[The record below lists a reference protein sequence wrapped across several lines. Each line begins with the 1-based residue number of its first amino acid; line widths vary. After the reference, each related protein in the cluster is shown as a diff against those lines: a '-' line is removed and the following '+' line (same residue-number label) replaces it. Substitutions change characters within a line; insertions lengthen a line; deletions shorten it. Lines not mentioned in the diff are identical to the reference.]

1 MYSGWSEIVQVIRVH
16 GPQRRSIVGSSGERE
31 EVGLGPW
38 DLGPFPVASW
48 GRDSAQASKH
58 DGGTLMAEPVNRS
71 PGGQQS
77 EGEYAWE
84 YASAVAEAEIRRA
97 AIRAAT
103 ALGSALGPGTHTS
116 SEGDVY
122 VVADTKSRM
131 RVLRNYVP
139 VVGPLLGNDQPE
151 LAECWDL
158 LRELSSSKT
167 TF

>member
-1 MYSGWSEIVQVIRVH
+1 MSEPESG
-16 GPQRRSIVGSSGERE
+16 
-31 EVGLGPW
+31 
-38 DLGPFPVASW
+38 
-48 GRDSAQASKH
+48 
-58 DGGTLMAEPVNRS
+58 S
-71 PGGQQS
+71 PAGQPS

-103 ALGSALGPGTHTS
+103 ALGAALGPGTHTS

-151 LAECWDL
+151 LDECWNL
-158 LRELSSSKT
+158 LRELSDSKSA
-167 TF
+167 F